1 MPVQVGF
8 RVPEWKGQAYV
19 AGQIKDI
26 SSADYRG
33 KWLLL
38 FFYPLDFT
46 FVCPTEL
53 RALAAHEADFWALS
67 AAIVAISTDSVH
79 SHQAWFSRDL
89 SEVKFP
95 VVADI
100 TKRMSRDFGVLIEEK
115 GTALRAALIVDPEGF
130 LRFIVVSDQ
139 NVGRSIQELLR
150 SLEALQTNAR
160 CPADWKPG
168 EPFV

>member
-8 RVPEWKGQAYV
+8 RVPEWRGQAYV
-19 AGQIKDI
+19 AGQTKDV
-26 SSADYRG
+26 SSAEYRG
-33 KWLLL
+33 KWMLL

-46 FVCPTEL
+46 LVCPSEL
-53 RALAAHEADFWALS
+53 RSLASHEADFWALS
-67 AAIVAISTDSVH
+67 TNIVAVSTDSVY

-89 SEVKFP
+89 PEVKFP

-115 GTALRAALIVDPEGF
+115 GTALRAALIIDPEGF
-130 LRFIVVSDQ
+130 LRYMVVSDQ
-139 NVGRSIQELLR
+139 NVGRSILDLLR
-150 SLEALQTNAR
+150 VLDALQTNAR
-160 CPADWKPG
+160 CPADWKRG